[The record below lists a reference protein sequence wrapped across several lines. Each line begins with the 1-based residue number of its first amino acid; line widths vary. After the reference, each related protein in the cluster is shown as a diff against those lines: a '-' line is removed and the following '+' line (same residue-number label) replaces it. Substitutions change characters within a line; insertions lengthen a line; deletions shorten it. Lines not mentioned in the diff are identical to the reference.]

1 MVVWVVV
8 AVVVVL
14 GTVEVEVEVE
24 VVEVVEV
31 VDAALLHPARIAAH
45 KSSANKG
52 IRNFFTFSS
61 FLLFP
66 VETFRMIE
74 YLF

>member
-8 AVVVVL
+8 AVVVL
-14 GTVEVEVEVE
+14 GVVEVEVEVE

-31 VDAALLHPARIAAH
+31 VDAALLHPARTAAH
-45 KSSANKG
+45 KSRANRG

-61 FLLFP
+61 SIVIP
-66 VETFRMIE
+66 Q
-74 YLF
+74 